1 MNKLFSFSL
10 FLPLLI
16 LVHFSYSKIK
26 KAIDHNKKFQRGS
39 EVYFVFSEQFS
50 DEEVN
55 ELLPSIED
63 WKAFLN
69 FDENIL
75 RFHNDNIFFGELD
88 KDDKKYICYESEN
101 NVLMIN
107 VIKPDFD
114 SFFWNIYNILGLTN
128 SFGYHY
134 GNCYMLSIML
144 NYNGEFEYDKRT
156 VFAHE
161 IGHAVGLS
169 HVKHEVSIMSEYYNP
184 NVVFFTQYDAKEFC
198 KIYACS
204 TEEYESLAF
213 FHAPVIK

>member
-16 LVHFSYSKIK
+16 FIHFSYFKIK
-26 KAIDHNKKFQRGS
+26 NAIYHNQKFLRGS
-39 EVYFVFSEQFS
+39 EVYFVFSEEFS
-50 DEEVN
+50 DEEIN
-55 ELLPSIED
+55 EILPAIED
-63 WKAFLN
+63 WKAFLS
-69 FDENIL
+69 FEEDIL
-75 RFHNDNIFFGELD
+75 RFHNDNIFLGELD
-88 KDDKKYICYESEN
+88 KDDKKYICFGLEN

-107 VIKPDFD
+107 VIKPESD

-128 SFGYHY
+128 SIGYHY

-144 NYNGEFEYDKRT
+144 NYNDEFDYDKRI

-169 HVKHEVSIMSEYYNP
+169 HVKHDISMMSEYYNP

-198 KIYACS
+198 KIYDCS
-204 TEEYESLAF
+204 IEEYESLAF
-213 FHAPVIK
+213 FHAPVKK